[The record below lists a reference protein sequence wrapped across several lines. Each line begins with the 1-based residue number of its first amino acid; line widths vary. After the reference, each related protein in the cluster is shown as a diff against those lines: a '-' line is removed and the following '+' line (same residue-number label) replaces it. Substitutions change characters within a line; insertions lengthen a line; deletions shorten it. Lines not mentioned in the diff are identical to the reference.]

1 MSVLLNYLNFSY
13 FNNFSC
19 KNISYITIFFTISIT
34 KKSKKHK
41 EKIFIFEIGAIIVI
55 CITLISIMKN
65 KKKGSVMIKPIEPTD
80 EIIEIPVPKPEVI
93 EKTGHFFGSE
103 SPLKHH
109 SEKIDL
115 KYEPRKEQI
124 EMAYYVSEAL
134 ENNHNLCVEAPT
146 GVGKSFAY
154 LVPAIFFAKST
165 HKPVIVSTETI
176 SLQEQLIQK
185 DLPLLQE
192 LFDFEFDAVLAKGR
206 SNYLCKRRLSLAVGD
221 FSNNFLPMEILKTQA
236 EEIAEQ
242 ASGMQQCTKSDFNME
257 IDNRTWD
264 SVCCEL
270 GNCKG
275 PKCVFFRSCFYWQ
288 ERKKWDKADIIVANH
303 ALLFTD
309 LKLKSMQDSD
319 TSLLPAYG
327 ALIFDEAHT
336 LEDCAANH
344 LGIKISKSGFTYQLN
359 KLFNPKYSN
368 GLLVRSGEMHADV
381 RASAGD
387 VHKSSEKFF
396 SQVKEI
402 LNEMKSEEKRIRKPG
417 EIKDSI
423 TISLNKLQHELRN
436 LIKFEDDEDYKQE
449 LTSILQKISGY
460 HSDFFDFLNMEHD
473 NFVYWIEKKGV
484 SDNIFLNAAPVKV
497 DIILQDMLFNSD
509 FPVILT
515 SATLSVNNSMKYYRE
530 RVGYT
535 NGPEI
540 TLGSPFNYQKQVK
553 LYTTRKIP
561 LPGDKNY
568 EEELIKHTEH
578 FIRKTHGKAFVLFT
592 SYYLLKKA
600 AEELREPLAKEGIT
614 IYVQG
619 EGLSRTSMLNEFRK
633 DINSVLFGTSSFW
646 MGVDVPGE
654 SLSNVIITK
663 LPFAVPSHPLIQAR
677 AEKVEETGKSSF
689 MHYSLPEAVLKFKQ
703 GIGRLIR
710 SKDDKGIIVI
720 LDSRIVTKHY
730 GKMFLNSIPQ
740 SPVVTYS
747 DLTEIQ

>member
-1 MSVLLNYLNFSY
+1 
-13 FNNFSC
+13 
-19 KNISYITIFFTISIT
+19 
-34 KKSKKHK
+34 
-41 EKIFIFEIGAIIVI
+41 
-55 CITLISIMKN
+55 
-65 KKKGSVMIKPIEPTD
+65 MIKPID
-80 EIIEIPVPKPEVI
+80 IEEKIEVI
-93 EKTGHFFGSE
+93 KKTGLFFGSD
-103 SPLKHH
+103 SPLKKH
-109 SEKIDL
+109 SEKIEL

-154 LVPAIFFAKST
+154 LVPAIFFAKATS
-165 HKPVIVSTETI
+165 KPVIVSTETI

-185 DLPLLQE
+185 DLPLLQK

-221 FSNNFLPMEILKTQA
+221 FSNNYLPMEILKTQA

-242 ASGMQQCTKSDFNME
+242 ASEMQQCTKSDFKLD

-275 PKCVFFRSCFYWQ
+275 PKCVFFRTCFYWQ

-309 LKLKSMQDSD
+309 LKLKSMQDAE
-319 TSLLPAYG
+319 TSLLPEYG

-336 LEDCAANH
+336 LENCAANH
-344 LGIKISKSGFTYQLN
+344 LGIKISKSGFIYQMN

-368 GLLVRSGEMHADV
+368 GLLMRSGEMHTDV
-381 RASAGD
+381 RHSADD
-387 VHKSSEKFF
+387 VHKASEKFF
-396 SQVKEI
+396 AQVKERLTG
-402 LNEMKSEEKRIRKPG
+402 LNIEEQRIRKPG
-417 EIKDSI
+417 EIKDTI

-436 LIKFEDDEDYKQE
+436 LIKFEEDEDFKQE

-460 HSDFFDFLNMEHD
+460 HSDFFDFLNMELED
-473 NFVYWIEKKGV
+473 FVYWIEKKGI
-484 SDNIFLNAAPVKV
+484 SENIHLNAAPIKV
-497 DIILQDMLFNSD
+497 NTILQDMLFNSD
-509 FPVILT
+509 FPVVLT
-515 SATLSVNNSMKYYRE
+515 SATLSVNNSMEYYRE

-540 TLGSPFNYQKQVK
+540 ALGSPFNYKEQVK
-553 LYTTRKIP
+553 LYTARKMP
-561 LPGDKNY
+561 LPKEDNY
-568 EEELIKHTEH
+568 EKELIKHTKH
-578 FIRKTHGKAFVLFT
+578 FIKKTNGKAFVLFT

-600 AEELREPLAKEGIT
+600 VEELRVSLEEEGIS
-614 IYVQG
+614 IFVQG

-677 AEKVEETGKSSF
+677 AEKVEEMGKSSF

-710 SKDDKGIIVI
+710 SRNDKGIIVI

-740 SPVVTYS
+740 SPLVTYS
-747 DLTEIQ
+747 DLSEIQ